1 MSDTND
7 RRHHDRDIEHDTG
20 ADATGGAVAAERG
33 PTRREQVVER
43 EKEEFG
49 GIKWGSAF
57 FGWLTATG
65 MAVLL
70 TAVIGAVGAGLGLG
84 TADGDVDQ
92 AAEAV
97 ASNAD
102 TVTIVGAI
110 LLAVA
115 LFVSYYVGGYVAGR
129 MARFAGAKQ
138 GIAVWIWA
146 IVIAVVVAIV
156 TAVAGSQFN
165 VLGQIN
171 SFPRIPV
178 DEGTLTVTGIITA
191 VAVAVI
197 SLIGAVLGGLGGMR
211 YHRKVDRVGLGR

>member
-1 MSDTND
+1 MSDTDGREPQD
-7 RRHHDRDIEHDTG
+7 RTPERG
-20 ADATGGAVAAERG
+20 ADREPVGGAVAAERG

-65 MAVLL
+65 MAVIL
-70 TAVIGAVGAGLGLG
+70 TAVLGAVGAGLGLG
-84 TADGDVDQ
+84 TADGNVDE

-115 LFVSYYVGGYVAGR
+115 LFLSYYVGGYVAGR

-138 GIAVWIWA
+138 GIAVWVWA
-146 IVIAVVVAIV
+146 IVIAIVVAIV

-197 SLIGAVLGGLGGMR
+197 SLLGAVLGGLGGMR